1 MADAKASALTNVATV
16 ADTTEWHV
24 SEAGV
29 DKALSVGDLLAYFIR
44 RKNLGSDFVSA
55 QSPVTTMAEAANL
68 ALPLSVGTWM
78 YTYYLMWQTSATA
91 TAVKFGIN
99 FDGTATRFVH
109 EATGFEATT
118 AASTGAQTATHAAF
132 GLRAGGQNN
141 ALSTTVSIFGPTSVA
156 AANVD
161 HMTVIQGLIVVTV
174 AGNLELWFGS
184 EATGSTQTLELPSSV
199 VAWRIA

>member
-1 MADAKASALTNVATV
+1 MADAKTSAITNVTAV

-24 SEAGV
+24 SEAGT

-44 RKNLGSDFVSA
+44 RKNLGTDMTISS
-55 QSPVTTMAEAANL
+55 TTMSEATNL
-68 ALPLSVGTWM
+68 ALPLVAGTWM
-78 YTYYLMWQTSATA
+78 YTYYLMWQTTATA
-91 TAVKFGIN
+91 TAIKLGIN

-118 AASTGAQTATHAAF
+118 AAATGAQDQTHAAF

-141 ALSTTVSIFGPTSVA
+141 ALSTTVSIFGPTSVITA
-156 AANVD
+156 DVD
-161 HMTVIQGLIVVTV
+161 TFTVIQGLIVVTV

-199 VAWRIA
+199 VAWRIG